1 MLSQNSDRLGALVP
15 NWTPPPSP
23 DKTVWAETMQG
34 RHVRLEP
41 LKPAW
46 HCDDLFKSFAADAKN
61 QIWDYLPYGPF
72 ETAADLA
79 DWMHATCAGL
89 DPYFFAIID
98 QASNRAVGVAS
109 YSRINPNS
117 GSIEVGH
124 INFSPRLQ
132 LTIGATE
139 SMYLMMRWT
148 FVAGYRRYEWKCNAL
163 NLKSR
168 RAAQRLGLS
177 YEGVFR
183 QSTISKGRN
192 RDTAWFA
199 AIDTEWP
206 SLQAAFEKWLEPE
219 NFDLSGQQK
228 RSLTEMTGPVLVM
241 RDPALEP

>member
-1 MLSQNSDRLGALVP
+1 MKVQKAEILGVPVP
-15 NWTPPPSP
+15 NWVAPPSP
-23 DKTVWAETMQG
+23 DKTVWAEKMQG
-34 RHVRLEP
+34 RYVRLEP
-41 LKPAW
+41 LKAAW
-46 HCDDLFKSFAADAKN
+46 HCDDLFAAFAADAKN

-72 ETAADLA
+72 ETVADLA
-79 DWMHATCAGL
+79 DWIHATCAGP

-98 QASNRAVGVAS
+98 QASNRAVGWAS
-109 YSRINPNS
+109 YLRINPDS

-132 LTIGATE
+132 STTAATE
-139 SMYLMMRWT
+139 AMYLMMRWA
-148 FVAGYRRYEWKCNAL
+148 FMAGYRRYEWKCNAL

-183 QSTISKGRN
+183 QATIAKGRN

-199 AIDTEWP
+199 AIDPEWP
-206 SLQAAFEKWLEPE
+206 ALQAAFETWLQPD

-228 RSLTEMTGPVLVM
+228 RSLSEMTDPVLVM
-241 RDPALEP
+241 RDPALVP

>member
-1 MLSQNSDRLGALVP
+1 M
-15 NWTPPPSP
+15 
-23 DKTVWAETMQG
+23 WAEKMQG
-34 RHVRLEP
+34 RYVRLEP
-41 LKPAW
+41 LKPAS
-46 HCDDLFKSFAADAKN
+46 HCGDLFKSFAADAKN

-79 DWMHATCAGL
+79 DWMHATYTKP
-89 DPYFFAIID
+89 DPYFFAIVD

-109 YSRINPNS
+109 YLRINPDS

-132 LTIGATE
+132 STIGATE
-139 SMYLMMRWT
+139 AMYLMMRWA
-148 FVAGYRRYEWKCNAL
+148 FMAGYRRYEWKCNAL

-183 QSTISKGRN
+183 QANITKGRN

-206 SLQAAFEKWLEPE
+206 VLQVAFETWLQPD

-228 RSLTEMTGPVLVM
+228 RSLSEMTDPVLVM
-241 RDPALEP
+241 RDPALVP